1 MKVFIAF
8 FTVKL
13 YNENVPYIIEEK
25 VVMYL
30 KDLGNKKIMAKNL
43 KRLMKENNV
52 SAKELSRTLDFP
64 YTTLLSWLKA
74 DNYPR
79 IDKIDAMADY
89 FGVLKSELIEEKL
102 TEEKEKDNDIMADI
116 IVRMRTDEDFF
127 TLVKSIS
134 KLDAADVKRYQ
145 AVLNA
150 MKQ

>member
-1 MKVFIAF
+1 M
-8 FTVKL
+8 
-13 YNENVPYIIEEK
+13 
-25 VVMYL
+25 

-89 FGVLKSELIEEKL
+89 FGVLKSDLIEEKQTDEKQ
-102 TEEKEKDNDIMADI
+102 TEEKPVNDDGLTESQRVLI
-116 IVRMRTDEDFF
+116 DFAK
-127 TLVKSIS
+127 TLSEEQAGKVLQLMKSI
-134 KLDAADVKRYQ
+134 LAFDE
-145 AVLNA
+145 
-150 MKQ
+150 